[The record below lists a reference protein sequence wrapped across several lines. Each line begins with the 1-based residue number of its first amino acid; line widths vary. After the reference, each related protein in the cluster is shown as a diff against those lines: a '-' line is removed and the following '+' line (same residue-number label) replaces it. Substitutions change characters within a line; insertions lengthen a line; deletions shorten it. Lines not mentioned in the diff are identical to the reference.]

1 MPEKYVKRTIFW
13 ENLTSLDSSHL
24 EVFLGIFWEFFN
36 FLNSNLNFKFGPVWY
51 RPKPEPDR
59 TGLTGGF
66 VNPEHA
72 SHSGSEHAHGSA
84 SACLVQAVDYTTSSH
99 NWFLK
104 HGLSFSYLF
113 TDNQL
118 DSNSLSFYRDHLPAN
133 LPSSCCKHE
142 NTHHISTCL
151 VVESRKTPIPSLACE
166 QPLTSRGSTNQSCS
180 RLVAIV
186 RMNLT
191 SSSGKDGVCTKCIQ
205 YVSNVQAKIRNF
217 WLIYVRLVF
226 FFTGSEIDMYKST
239 IAYEY

>member
-1 MPEKYVKRTIFW
+1 MNEFFRKFDTIRFVAPW
-13 ENLTSLDSSHL
+13 SIFRN
-24 EVFLGIFWEFFN
+24 FLGIFQFFE
-36 FLNSNLNFKFGPVWY
+36 FKFEFWIWAGLVPTQ
-51 RPKPEPDR
+51 
-59 TGLTGGF
+59 TGTGSVPTGF

-118 DSNSLSFYRDHLPAN
+118 DSNSLSFYRDHLPDN

-180 RLVAIV
+180 RLVAVV

-191 SSSGKDGVCTKCIQ
+191 CSSGKDGVCTKCIQ

-217 WLIYVRLVF
+217 WLIYVGLVF